1 MRSSATRALLLNN
14 GSDGRVNMLIRST
27 DPFQSPETEL
37 GNTLHCNN
45 IVQRETLQSDSRTHD
60 GFDEFYDI
68 SPTNSIEEAAKNGS
82 DMSSKDA
89 TTVGSTQ
96 EAVSEIVQNH
106 STCLSAAAGDVV
118 AQPTSESFLP
128 VL

>member
-1 MRSSATRALLLNN
+1 
-14 GSDGRVNMLIRST
+14 MLIRST
-27 DPFQSPETEL
+27 DPVQSPGTEL

-45 IVQRETLQSDSRTHD
+45 IVQRETLQSDSRIHD

-68 SPTNSIEEAAKNGS
+68 SPTNSIEEDAYNGS
-82 DMSSKDA
+82 DMSSQDA

-96 EAVSEIVQNH
+96 EAVSEILQNH
-106 STCLSAAAGDVV
+106 SSNLSAAAGDVV
-118 AQPTSESFLP
+118 AQPTSELSLP

>member
-1 MRSSATRALLLNN
+1 
-14 GSDGRVNMLIRST
+14 MLIRST
-27 DPFQSPETEL
+27 DPLQSSETEL
-37 GNTLHCNN
+37 GNTLHCND

-60 GFDEFYDI
+60 GFDEFYDV
-68 SPTNSIEEAAKNGS
+68 SPTNSIEEAAYNGY

-106 STCLSAAAGDVV
+106 PSNLSAAAGNVIT
-118 AQPTSESFLP
+118 QPTSESTLP